1 MVGGGGKRREGTVK
15 DFGNIMHTLL
25 YLKWIT
31 NTHLMYTIW
40 KSAQCYVAAWMGGG
54 FGGEWIHAC
63 VAAFLH
69 CSPKTIRTLLIGIP
83 PNKMFLVLKIL
94 KLTKKKK
101 VCKQLFW
108 RQQNLTVLRTQTDVP
123 GPWV

>member
-1 MVGGGGKRREGTVK
+1 MEVCSVLCGSLDGRGVWGRMDTCMR
-15 DFGNIMHTLL
+15 
-25 YLKWIT
+25 
-31 NTHLMYTIW
+31 
-40 KSAQCYVAAWMGGG
+40 
-54 FGGEWIHAC
+54 

-69 CSPKTIRTLLIGIP
+69 CSPKTITTLLIGIP

-94 KLTKKKK
+94 KLTTKK